1 MPILNIYIDEKG
13 TQESFDISDPFDWH
27 SKIKYGN
34 DMMRNYM
41 ANIWMIDNDSMQLF
55 DDELIQIEKR
65 YNDKRQSSVDE
76 LKGEILLKGNFKN
89 GIASMRKGS
98 VDFYTELIKLCLKY
112 KSNNMMY
119 SVSKMNML
127 SSAKL
132 SSWIYT
138 LDSKR
143 LIDNPYL
150 LMYSITKYLDIEANE
165 DVIQKLVKKE
175 YSQFDLLSSIYKH
188 MSRFIHDA
196 SHSNNRMT
204 YQIEEYKS
212 ICSIIRKS
220 KYLAEKTAY
229 GETAKFNWG
238 NVRFGIDLWCIE
250 NTHFNN
256 VNPNDIICYL
266 DQGINP
272 NHFEGLH
279 FQDIKSEQNS
289 MLVSGIR
296 VSDYIVA
303 LIGKLTSK
311 LTLDTRY
318 NPNKPSQYVN
328 ISDEFFDIK
337 QDQFDLICLVFDYVF
352 GDDNKY
358 TYVVDTYSD
367 SPEITRSFISY
378 IASYDSY
385 ADFICIPNNK
395 HSLNVINLYRS
406 YTHQRWRASYG
417 HIAVIRKT
425 YGSYINAVND
435 GFMRPL

>member
-1 MPILNIYIDEKG
+1 MYIDEKG
-13 TQESFDISDPFDWH
+13 TQESFDISDPFNWH

-41 ANIWMIDNDSMQLF
+41 ANVWMINDECMPLF
-55 DDELIQIEKR
+55 DHELGQIEKR
-65 YNDKRQSSVDE
+65 YNDKRQSSVAE

-112 KSNNMMY
+112 KSTNMMY

-143 LIDNPYL
+143 LIDNPYS

-175 YSQFDLLSSIYKH
+175 YSQFDLLSSIYNH
-188 MSRFIHDA
+188 MSQFIHDT
-196 SHSNNRMT
+196 SHVNDRMV
-204 YQIEEYKS
+204 YQLKEYKY
-212 ICSIIRKS
+212 ICSIIQKS
-220 KYLAEKTAY
+220 KHLAEKTAY
-229 GETAKFNWG
+229 VETATFNWG
-238 NVRFGIDLWCIE
+238 NVRFGIDLWSSE
-250 NTHFNN
+250 NMLLNN
-256 VNPNDIICYL
+256 VSPNNIICYL

-272 NHFEGLH
+272 NHFETLH

-289 MLVSGIR
+289 MFVSGIR

-311 LTLDTRY
+311 LTSDTMY
-318 NPNKPSQYVN
+318 NPNIPSQYVN

-358 TYVVDTYSD
+358 TYIVDTYSD
-367 SPEITRSFISY
+367 SPEMTRAFISY

-385 ADFICIPNNK
+385 ADFIRVANNI
-395 HSLNVINLYRS
+395 HSLNVINLYAEWTRR
-406 YTHQRWRASYG
+406 RWHFSYG
-417 HIAVIRKT
+417 QTDFIRKE